1 MSGIDTSSNTVN
13 STATANQASAAGTS
27 LASLGNDYQNFLKL
41 LTIQLQ
47 NQDPTQPMDT
57 DKMTQQLV
65 AFTGVEQQILTN
77 NNLESLKSLQQQSAA
92 GAAVGYIGHQVEY
105 AGNEVA
111 LLPDQSAYF
120 SYTLDSEAA
129 SAEVHIFDASGNE
142 VRAVAGPTD
151 KGTNKIEW
159 DGKDQNGTE
168 LDPGL
173 YTVYVIPKDA
183 DGNKMDYDMTVQG
196 YVEGVESQ
204 DDGTY
209 LHVGTN
215 LLPLSKVLGVY

>member
-1 MSGIDTSSNTVN
+1 MSGIDTSANAPN
-13 STATANQASAAGTS
+13 SAAAANQASAAGNS

-65 AFTGVEQQILTN
+65 EFTGVEQQILTN
-77 NNLESLKSLQQQSAA
+77 NNLEAIKSLQQQSAA
-92 GAAVGYIGHQVEY
+92 GTAIGYIGHQVEY

-120 SYTLDSEAA
+120 SYSLKDDA
-129 SAEVHIFDASGNE
+129 SAVEVRIYDASGTE
-142 VRAVAGPTD
+142 VRAVSGPVG

-159 DGKDQNGTE
+159 DGKDQNGTR

-173 YTVYVIPKDA
+173 YTVYVVPKDA

-196 YVEGVESQ
+196 YVEGVEVQ
-204 DDGTY
+204 DDGTF

-215 LLPLSKVLGVY
+215 LLPMSKVLSVY